1 MKRPLS
7 IALVSLLGAVL
18 VVPAAQAA
26 TRRYDFQGGFLPQLR
41 IQVAVFYKNKERH
54 GPYTPRQAIYSATV
68 GVSCDPPIGTA
79 TAPTG
84 SNAYGTAN
92 YTNIK
97 MRKGTFSYSYSSVI
111 PTSGAPGNISAS
123 ATGKMIT
130 KKSKKTKHLRVD
142 GSVSVL
148 AYNDP
153 TLGLHNCS
161 TPGPGISYSASACR
175 YSDSPSYVNHSLP
188 LCSAGPIGVP
198 PSEGCAAAAPRPAT
212 DRIAGDVASAGKDPA
227 PRCA

>member
-1 MKRPLS
+1 MRRPLS
-7 IALVSLLGAVL
+7 IALVSLLGAIL

-54 GPYTPRQAIYSATV
+54 GAYTPRQAIYSATV

-84 SNAYGTAN
+84 SNAYGTPN

-97 MRKGTFSYSYSSVI
+97 VKKGSFSYSYSSVI
-111 PTSGAPGNISAS
+111 PTSPSGNISAG

-142 GSVSVL
+142 GSVSVS

-153 TLGLHNCS
+153 TFGLYNCS
-161 TPGPGISYSASACR
+161 TPGPGTSYSASACR
-175 YSDSPSYVNHSLP
+175 YSDSPSYVNGSLP

-198 PSEGCAAAAPRPAT
+198 PSEGCDSTGPRPAT
-212 DRIAGDVASAGKDPA
+212 DRIAGDVAPARRDPA